1 MSLVVPRA
9 KASRASRETNLKAK
23 TGRNTPPPDTRA
35 AGVQGKAGGAWQ
47 GRRGWARLGEAER
60 AHSRVSPLTF
70 DRQNG
75 PRKYPYLKVQ
85 IKPPLCRIRK
95 DSDGMPPF

>member
-23 TGRNTPPPDTRA
+23 TGRNTPPPDKRA

-47 GRRGWARLGEAER
+47 GRRGWARLGEAELVKAR
-60 AHSRVSPLTF
+60 QRGLTH
-70 DRQNG
+70 G
-75 PRKYPYLKVQ
+75 
-85 IKPPLCRIRK
+85 
-95 DSDGMPPF
+95 